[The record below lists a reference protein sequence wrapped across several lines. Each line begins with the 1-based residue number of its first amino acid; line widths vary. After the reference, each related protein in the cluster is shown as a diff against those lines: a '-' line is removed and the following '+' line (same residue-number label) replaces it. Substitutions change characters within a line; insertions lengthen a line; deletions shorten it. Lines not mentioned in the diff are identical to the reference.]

1 MKNGLSP
8 KHFSRH
14 ILSFDALFAYFSIK
28 LTAPMKNTAYYI
40 LVLAVLITVASCSPK
55 VMPYAATNKVYNHQT
70 DSLLEVFGRRQPA
83 MLVDSLG
90 LPIPS
95 EWIGTVNFNAR
106 KPNYVIIH
114 YTAQDSLAQTIKTFT
129 LVKPQVSAHYVVG
142 KDGKVVHMLNDYL
155 RAWQAGVSKWG
166 NMVDINSSSIGI
178 EIDNNGFEPFTDA
191 QVASLLRLLARL
203 KREYSIPAANFI
215 GHSDIAPGR
224 KVDPNRYFPWQTLAS
239 QGFGLWYDTTG
250 LQVPEGFN
258 AVQGLRIIGYNVKDS
273 MAAIGSFKLHFVQQ
287 DSTKV
292 LTDDER
298 KIIYDLM
305 NKYQ

>member
-1 MKNGLSP
+1 MIRSTILLIGGL
-8 KHFSRH
+8 
-14 ILSFDALFAYFSIK
+14 YFI
-28 LTAPMKNTAYYI
+28 AG
-40 LVLAVLITVASCSPK
+40 CSPN
-55 VMPYAATNKVYNHQT
+55 PYKSTNKIYRKEAKTLSAELRAQPPA
-70 DSLLEVFGRRQPA
+70 DSLQPPA
-83 MLVDSLG
+83 HWV
-90 LPIPS
+90 
-95 EWIGTVNFNAR
+95 GTTNFNLR
-106 KPNYVIIH
+106 RPSFVIIH
-114 YTAQDSLAQTIKTFT
+114 HTAQGACDKTLKSFT
-129 LVKPQVSAHYVVG
+129 MPASKVSAHYVIC
-142 KDGKVVHMLNDYL
+142 KDGTVHHMLNDYL

-203 KREYSIPAANFI
+203 KKDYSIPAANFI

-250 LQVPEGFN
+250 LQVPDGFN

-287 DSTKV
+287 DSTRA